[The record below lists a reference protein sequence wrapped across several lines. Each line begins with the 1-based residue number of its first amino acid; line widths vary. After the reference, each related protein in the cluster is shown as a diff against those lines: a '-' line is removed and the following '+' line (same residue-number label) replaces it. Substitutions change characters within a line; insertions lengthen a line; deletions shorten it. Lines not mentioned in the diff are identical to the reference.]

1 MADTTSATAA
11 ASWPSGSGQASDQA
25 SKRATQPRRTA
36 LSSRS
41 QARSRQPGRA
51 LSPCTSM
58 RPESRA
64 VSQSART

>member
-1 MADTTSATAA
+1 MAVTTSATAA
-11 ASWPSGSGQASDQA
+11 GSWSSGSGLASDQA
-25 SKRATQPRRTA
+25 SQRATQPRSTA

-58 RPESRA
+58 RPASRA